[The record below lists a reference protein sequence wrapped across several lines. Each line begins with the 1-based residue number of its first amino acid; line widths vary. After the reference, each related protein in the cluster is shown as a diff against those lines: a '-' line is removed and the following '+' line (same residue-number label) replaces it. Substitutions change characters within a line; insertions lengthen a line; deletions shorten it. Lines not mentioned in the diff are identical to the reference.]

1 MKYSEFLKANA
12 SGSDYVFLIA
22 EIGKNFIDVEVEET
36 ESVLLSKAIRLVKAA
51 KKAGAD
57 AVKFQTHCVA
67 DEVLPL
73 EFSSPHFAG
82 VDRYR
87 WVKRNEEATS
97 LNGFWRPL
105 KNACQSIGIEFFS
118 TPMSKGA
125 AIKLEQLGVNLWK
138 VGSADLSDYLLTNF
152 LISTGKPIIVS
163 SGMVSLQELKTHI
176 STYARLGSRPA
187 ILYCVSKYPCQ
198 PSDFNMATIQG
209 LTKTYPANVIGFS
222 DHSVNSHFPALCA
235 VKLGARIIEKHFTMD
250 RNAWGSD
257 HKASLMPKEYA
268 DMVEAVRNGV
278 EGIAVPEAILGEFDR
293 ELEGATNIYRKYFEK
308 GLVIA
313 SPLRQGDRFEIGHF
327 SAMRPHMHIPI
338 PASELF
344 NILGAKATR
353 DISIG
358 EILTSESIER
368 FL

>member
-1 MKYSEFLKANA
+1 MKYSEFLNVNA

-22 EIGKNFIDVEVEET
+22 EIGKNFIDVEVEER
-36 ESVLLSKAIRLVKAA
+36 ESVLLGKAIRLVEAA
-51 KKAGAD
+51 KEAGAD

-73 EFSSPHFAG
+73 EFSSPHFIG
-82 VDRYR
+82 VNRYR

-97 LNGFWRPL
+97 LDGFWRPL
-105 KNACQSIGIEFFS
+105 KNVCQSIGIEFFS

-125 AIKLEQLGVNLWK
+125 AIKLDQLGVDLWK
-138 VGSADLSDYLLTNF
+138 IGSADLSDYVLLNF
-152 LISTGKPIIVS
+152 LASTRKPIIVS
-163 SGMVSLQELKTHI
+163 SGMVSLQELKSHI

-198 PSDFNMATIQG
+198 PNDFNMATIKS
-209 LTKTYPANVIGFS
+209 LTETYPENVIGFS
-222 DHSVNSHFPALCA
+222 DHSVDSHFPALCA
-235 VKLGARIIEKHFTMD
+235 VKLGARIVEKHFSLD

-257 HKASLMPKEYA
+257 HKASLMPHEYA
-268 DMVEAVRNGV
+268 AMVKAIRMGV
-278 EGIAVPEAILGEFDR
+278 EGIEVQGALLGELDR
-293 ELEGATNIYRKYFEK
+293 ELEGATNVYRKYFEK

-313 SPLRQGDRFEIGHF
+313 SPVLRGDRFEVSHL
-327 SAMRPHMHIPI
+327 SAMRPQMHIPI

-358 EILTSESIER
+358 EILTIEMIESHR
-368 FL
+368 